1 MEPIKVIIAEDQELI
16 RSSLQIVLGIESDL
30 AVVGAA
36 ENGAAAVA
44 LCEEQRPDV
53 VLMDI
58 HMPVMDGIEATKRI
72 KKANPQTKIIILTT
86 FQEMDFVIEALQAGA
101 EGYLLKAIDT
111 KDLVA
116 GVRVVAH
123 GGTLITQEIA
133 KALFAGH
140 IQKSGIGESPSE
152 KYMLSKRETEILK
165 CLADGLSNEA
175 IAEKLF
181 LSMGTVKNYISNL
194 YAKLDVAG
202 RAEAVRK
209 ARNEELL

>member
-1 MEPIKVIIAEDQELI
+1 MDPIKVMIVEDQELI

-36 ENGAAAVA
+36 ENGAEAVA
-44 LCEEQRPDV
+44 LCEERRPDV

-140 IQKSGIGESPSE
+140 IQKSSGGESPSE
-152 KYMLSKRETEILK
+152 KYMLSKRETEILQ

-209 ARNEELL
+209 ARTEELL

>member
-72 KKANPQTKIIILTT
+72 KKANPHTKIIILTT

-140 IQKSGIGESPSE
+140 IQKSGAFESPSE